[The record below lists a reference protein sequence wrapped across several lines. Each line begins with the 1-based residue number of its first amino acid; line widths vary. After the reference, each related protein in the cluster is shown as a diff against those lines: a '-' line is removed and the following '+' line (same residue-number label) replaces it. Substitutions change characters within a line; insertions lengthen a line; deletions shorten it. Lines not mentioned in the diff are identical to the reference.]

1 MTDSNIRYTLITGAS
16 TGIGYE
22 LSKLFAKDK
31 HNLILVSRNKIKLQ
45 SVKNELEK
53 YNIDIKILALDLLK
67 SEDIKNIF
75 NYIEINKLNVN
86 ILVNNAGIGTFGDF
100 NDIEWEKEEAL
111 IDINIKALTQLT
123 KYFLPKIVECKNGG
137 ILNVASTAAFCSGPR
152 MAAYYASKAYV
163 LNLTEAIYEEYK
175 DNGIKISC
183 LCPGPVKTSFQ
194 GKAGIKKSEAAK
206 KYLMDAEEVAKVCY
220 KDFNKGKLIII
231 PGMKNR
237 LLVMGNKILP
247 RSISRKIILKTNRK

>member
-1 MTDSNIRYTLITGAS
+1 MTNSNIKYTLITGAS

-22 LSKLFAKDK
+22 LAKLFAKDK
-31 HNLILVSRNKIKLQ
+31 HNLILVSRNKIKLE

-75 NYIEINKLNVN
+75 NYVEINKLNID

-100 NDIEWEKEEAL
+100 NDIEWKKDEEL

-123 KYFLPKIVECKNGG
+123 KYFLPKILECKNGG

-152 MAAYYASKAYV
+152 MAAY
-163 LNLTEAIYEEYK
+163 
-175 DNGIKISC
+175 
-183 LCPGPVKTSFQ
+183 
-194 GKAGIKKSEAAK
+194 
-206 KYLMDAEEVAKVCY
+206 
-220 KDFNKGKLIII
+220 
-231 PGMKNR
+231 
-237 LLVMGNKILP
+237 
-247 RSISRKIILKTNRK
+247 